1 MYFLKERLN
10 LIHHIELYVSDL
22 NKSTEFWGWFLEEL
36 GYTPF
41 QNWKEGRSW
50 RDKDS
55 YLVFV
60 QVEDKYKE
68 EGYHRKRIG
77 INHLAFRA
85 HSKEQVEKI
94 RLILKQKKASVLY
107 EDQYPHAGGINH
119 YALYFEDPDRIK
131 VEVVSPT
138 IY

>member
-1 MYFLKERLN
+1 M
-10 LIHHIELYVSDL
+10 IHHIELYVSDL

-50 RDKDS
+50 KDKDS

-94 RLILKQKKASVLY
+94 RLILKQKNRSVLY